1 MQNLQN
7 YLSESLVPIVAGG
20 AGTVLIAL
28 VFGLLR
34 ASLKK
39 LRPLAEQTETKIDDV
54 ALDVVEEGTGIAE
67 RDASNRLGLAIT
79 KKK

>member
-28 VFGLLR
+28 LLR